1 MLENNNYVVEEKVG
15 TLIGKDPYG
24 ENYILVHPLW
34 SKEYVNSLI
43 QEVGSEYKPLSVFG
57 ITKVGINKEE

>member
-1 MLENNNYVVEEKVG
+1 MLENNNYAVEEKFD

-34 SKEYVNSLI
+34 SKEYVESLI
-43 QEVGSEYKPLSVFG
+43 QKVGNTYKPLSVFG
-57 ITKVGINKEE
+57 ITKIGTE

>member
-1 MLENNNYVVEEKVG
+1 MLVNNSYTVEEKLG

-34 SKEYVNSLI
+34 SKEYVESLI
-43 QEVGSEYKPLSVFG
+43 HNVGNTYKPLSVFG
-57 ITKVGINKEE
+57 ITKIGIE